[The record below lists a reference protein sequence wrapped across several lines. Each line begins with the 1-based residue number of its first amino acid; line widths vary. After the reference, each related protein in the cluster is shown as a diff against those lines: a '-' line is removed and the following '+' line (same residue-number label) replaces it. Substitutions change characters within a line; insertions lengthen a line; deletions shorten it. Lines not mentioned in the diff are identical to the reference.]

1 MIIGSTLLTAL
12 GGALL
17 ATLLYGVIAYG
28 RQPWPARLLVALF
41 VFGAVVLFIA
51 LNGPIRIGQ

>member
-1 MIIGSTLLTAL
+1 MIIGATLLTAL

-28 RQPWPARLLVALF
+28 RQLWPLRLLVALG
-41 VFGAVVLFIA
+41 VFGAVILFIA
-51 LNGPIRIGQ
+51 LNGPIKIG